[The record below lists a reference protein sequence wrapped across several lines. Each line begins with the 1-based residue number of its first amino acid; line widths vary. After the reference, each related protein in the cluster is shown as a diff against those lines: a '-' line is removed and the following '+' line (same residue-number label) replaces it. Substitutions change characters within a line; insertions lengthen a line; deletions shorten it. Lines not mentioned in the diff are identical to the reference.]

1 MQLVGVDA
9 LLANTISVIFSRWA
23 VPRKNICNITRSQ
36 PSIHNNNPDNVIR
49 ASIIRDLLLIK
60 YMNRTDISSP
70 VLDIDDIDY
79 MLTTLC
85 TE

>member
-9 LLANTISVIFSRWA
+9 LLANTISVIFSRLA

-36 PSIHNNNPDNVIR
+36 PSIHNDNPDNVIR
-49 ASIIRDLLLIK
+49 ASIIRDLLLIQ

-79 MLTTLC
+79 MLTTMY
-85 TE
+85 